1 MAKGP
6 PTGTLSCPH
15 CGKTIPSQFFRD
27 APGGQKAPVTEAE
40 AEKGPS
46 EVIHCPFCGQLV
58 KLWIH

>member
-1 MAKGP
+1 MAQGP

-15 CGKTIPSQFFRD
+15 CGKTIRSQFFRD
-27 APGGQKAPVTEAE
+27 KPRGQKIPVAE